1 MPNRLPPCVLASALA
16 LLLLAVGPA
25 AAQVERPT
33 ETVSESIRV
42 PKNKSVAFHL
52 DAPAGK
58 IVMAQSDIAEIV
70 ATTDQSFYVRGKA
83 IGSTNLLVY
92 DRGLHL
98 IRVIDVNV
106 GYDAASLQQDI
117 QTALPGEHIGVT
129 PLGGGVLLTGE
140 VSTNNAADRAMA
152 LAEQAAPKAVTSTMS
167 IRQAQEIALD
177 VRIVEVDRTALK
189 EFGIDLSAANN
200 SGGIVFSAAQGLI
213 GSATPAGA
221 LTLSP
226 NIAGGSLTA
235 TLRALEQKGVAR
247 TLAKP
252 NLTALSGQDAS
263 FLAGGEIPVPVP
275 TGVNGGIGIEYRQYG
290 VQLNFTP
297 TLYPDG
303 LIRLKVAPE
312 VSQLDKADGVTIV
325 GYQVPALTVRR
336 ASTTVEL
343 RDGQSFAIAGLF
355 QHSFNDS
362 VDQIPG
368 MDKLPILG
376 ALFRSTSWQKNET
389 ELVIVVT
396 PRLVNSDAPL
406 PPDPTANSQE
416 PSAIDSILQ
425 GIVEDQSAAKSN
437 GGKG

>member
-1 MPNRLPPCVLASALA
+1 MLIRLPLSALA
-16 LLLLAVGPA
+16 PTLSVLLLAAGPA
-25 AAQVERPT
+25 AAQVERPA
-33 ETVSESIRV
+33 ETASESIRV

-58 IVMAQSDIAEIV
+58 IVMTQSDIAEIV

-83 IGSTNLLVY
+83 IGSTNLLIY
-92 DRGLHL
+92 DRDLHL
-98 IRVIDVNV
+98 TRVIDVNV
-106 GYDAASLQQDI
+106 GYDAAGLLQDLQA
-117 QTALPGEHIGVT
+117 TLPGEHIRVT
-129 PLGGGVLLTGE
+129 PLGGGLLLTGE
-140 VSTNNAADRAMA
+140 VSTNNAAERALA
-152 LAEQAAPKAVTSTMS
+152 LAEQTAPKAVTSAMI

-189 EFGIDLSAANN
+189 DFGIDLSAGTN

-213 GSATPAGA
+213 GSPTPAGV
-221 LTLSP
+221 LTLKP
-226 NIAGGSLTA
+226 AIAGGSLTA

-252 NLTALSGQDAS
+252 NLTALSGEDAS

-275 TGVNGGIGIEYRQYG
+275 TGINGGIGIEYRQFG
-290 VQLNFTP
+290 VQLHFTP
-297 TLYPDG
+297 TLHPDG

-325 GYQVPALTVRR
+325 GYQVPALTIRR

-355 QHSFNDS
+355 QHSFSDS
-362 VDQIPG
+362 IDQLPG
-368 MDKLPILG
+368 VGKLPVIG
-376 ALFRSTSWQKNET
+376 ALFRSSNWQKNET
-389 ELVIVVT
+389 ELVIIVT

-406 PPDPTANSQE
+406 PPDPMANSQE
-416 PSAIDSILQ
+416 PSAIDTILQ
-425 GIVEDQSAAKSN
+425 GALEDQPAAKSN

>member
-1 MPNRLPPCVLASALA
+1 MLNRLPLSALA
-16 LLLLAVGPA
+16 PTLAVLLMTAGPA
-25 AAQVERPT
+25 AAQIERPA
-33 ETVSESIRV
+33 ETASEAIRV
-42 PKNKSVAFHL
+42 PKNKSVVFHL

-58 IVMAQSDIAEIV
+58 IVMTQSDIAEIV

-83 IGSTNLLVY
+83 IGSTNLLIY
-92 DRGLHL
+92 DRDLHL
-98 IRVIDVNV
+98 IRVIDVDV
-106 GYDAASLQQDI
+106 GYDAAGLQQDLRA
-117 QTALPGEHIGVT
+117 TLPGEHIGVT
-129 PLGGGVLLTGE
+129 PLGGGVLLTGD
-140 VSTNNAADRAMA
+140 VSTNSAAARALA
-152 LAEQAAPKAVTSTMS
+152 LAEQMAPKAVTSAMI

-189 EFGIDLSAANN
+189 DFGIDLSAGTN

-213 GSATPAGA
+213 GSPTPAGV
-221 LTLSP
+221 LTLKP
-226 NIAGGSLTA
+226 AIAGGSLTA

-252 NLTALSGQDAS
+252 NLTALSGEDAS

-275 TGVNGGIGIEYRQYG
+275 TGVTGGIGIEYRQFG
-290 VQLNFTP
+290 VQLHFTP

-325 GYQVPALTVRR
+325 GYQVPALTIRR

-355 QHSFNDS
+355 QHSFSDS
-362 VDQIPG
+362 IDQLPG
-368 MDKLPILG
+368 VGKLPIIG
-376 ALFRSTSWQKNET
+376 ALFRSSNWQKNET
-389 ELVIVVT
+389 ELVIIVT

-406 PPDPTANSQE
+406 PPDPMASSQE
-416 PSAIDSILQ
+416 PSTIDTILQ
-425 GIVEDQSAAKSN
+425 GALEDQPAAKSN

>member
-1 MPNRLPPCVLASALA
+1 MLKRLFRYALA
-16 LLLLAVGPA
+16 PAMALLFMGAGPA
-25 AAQVERPT
+25 AAQTGRPA
-33 ETVSESIRV
+33 EMASECIRV
-42 PKNKSVAFHL
+42 PKNKSVAFRL
-52 DAPAGK
+52 QAPAGK
-58 IVMAQSDIAEIV
+58 VVVAQPDIADIV

-83 IGSTNLLVY
+83 IGATNLLIY
-92 DRGLHL
+92 DRDLHL

-106 GYDAASLQQDI
+106 GYDAAGLQQDL
-117 QTALPGEHIGVT
+117 QESLPGEHIGVSALT
-129 PLGGGVLLTGE
+129 GGVLLTGE
-140 VSTNNAADRAMA
+140 VSTNNAAERAMA
-152 LAEQAAPKAVTSTMS
+152 MAEQMAPKAVTSTLV

-189 EFGIDLSAANN
+189 DFGIDLSAANN
-200 SGGIVFSAAQGLI
+200 GGGIVFSAAQGLI
-213 GSATPAGA
+213 GAPTPAGT
-221 LTLSP
+221 LTLKP

-275 TGVNGGIGIEYRQYG
+275 TGVSGGIGIVYRQFG
-290 VQLNFTP
+290 VQLSFTP

-312 VSQLDKADGVTIV
+312 VSQLDKADGVNIV
-325 GYQVPALTVRR
+325 GFQVPALTVRR

-355 QHSFNDS
+355 QHTFNDS
-362 VDQIPG
+362 IDQVPG
-368 MDKLPILG
+368 VDKLPILG
-376 ALFRSTSWQKNET
+376 ALFRSASWQKNET
-389 ELVIVVT
+389 ELVIVIT

-406 PPDPTANSQE
+406 PPGAMANGEE
-416 PSAIDSILQ
+416 PSAIDAILD
-425 GIVEDQSAAKSN
+425 GIAEEQPAAKSK